1 MLKPIYDITSY
12 TLVDYP
18 NHSSCVI
25 WFSGCNLKC
34 QYCYNQEI
42 LPFNSGT
49 KDIDEL
55 FKFLDTRKG
64 LLDAVVLSGGEA
76 TLFKDIISLCE
87 KIKAKGFKIKL
98 DTNGTNPKIIEE
110 LLQKNLINFI
120 SLDIKAA
127 TKEKFNQIVNL
138 PKSNLVESLYATI
151 SILKKYSKDHNFN
164 YECRTTVHSDFFEID
179 EIIECIDLVYNYG
192 YRNKYALQ
200 LALDDVNTLNNLT
213 NTKKYNK
220 EVLIDKS
227 KLQIDFRNFAN

>member
-12 TLVDYP
+12 TLVDYQ

-34 QYCYNQEI
+34 QYCYNPEI

-49 KDIDEL
+49 KSVEDL
-55 FKFLDTRKG
+55 LNFLDTRIG

-76 TLFKDIISLCE
+76 TTFKEIKSLCE
-87 KIKAKGFKIKL
+87 KIKQKGFKIKL
-98 DTNGTNPKIIEE
+98 DTNGTNPKIIED
-110 LLQKNLINFI
+110 LIKNDLINYI

-127 TKEKFNQIVNL
+127 SKEKFNEITNL
-138 PKSNLVESLYATI
+138 PKSILIDSLYKTI
-151 SILKKYSKDHNFN
+151 NVLNKYKFN
-164 YECRTTVHSDFFEID
+164 YECRTTIHSDFFKID
-179 EIIECIDLVYNYG
+179 DIIECIDLVYDKG

-200 LALDDVNTLNNLT
+200 LALDDVKTLNNLT

-220 EVLIDKS
+220 EDLINKS
-227 KLQIDFRNFAN
+227 KLEIDFRNFN